1 MYGIAQIYVIAQ
13 IRKFTE
19 LQQFAF
25 CVLGANFANPSL
37 FYENKENFENLSI
50 KYKGYT
56 ELRAIPFPL
65 LSQKCGNLRNF
76 ICAFRAK
83 RRNCAEIAFTKSKK
97 RNLRERKNSA
107 KLETLYI
114 LQQQSSLP
122 DQLRD
127 YSQGEGVLPHLQ
139 KET

>member
-139 KET
+139 EET

>member
-107 KLETLYI
+107 KLETLLTNLNI
-114 LQQQSSLP
+114 DNNSNNNNNNN
-122 DQLRD
+122 D
-127 YSQGEGVLPHLQ
+127 
-139 KET
+139 

>member
-107 KLETLYI
+107 KLETLIIMQIFSELLYI
-114 LQQQSSLP
+114 NN
-122 DQLRD
+122 
-127 YSQGEGVLPHLQ
+127 
-139 KET
+139 